1 MRDLILRHKIFF
13 GTIIFL
19 VLLVIPLTVF
29 QVQQQQELRQ
39 RAEGGD
45 VKLTLSTL
53 TDSKHPNDIF
63 DVNVALKNPQKSD
76 ISAVEFTLSSSND
89 NIKIIEFKPSSY
101 QGYTNEI
108 TNSSLQFTGLN
119 TGESE
124 IRSESIPLGTLTLQ
138 ALAIGT
144 STLSFSNI
152 TVTASLS
159 PDPLSTDSQ
168 DANYSISQQTTT
180 GATSE
185 ACGDNNGRSFG
196 ACPSANQTCV
206 KSGDPTSTDGITYS
220 CIFPTPT
227 PLQSTSRSGDACSV
241 TYTTSSTQST
251 PPCDKISYGG
261 GPNNSSCSCDWTS
274 KVDTSSCPGIVCMS
288 NGVAV
293 CNYYICSPRT
303 ISDISVPTSPPG
315 QAPTAT
321 PTLAPTTT
329 PVTVP
334 TPTLAP
340 TSPPVPGGT
349 TLTFSSIKLDGI
361 TDGTVKKKIGN
372 IYIRLVGSDTVL
384 ATGKMNHSQNSLFT
398 GSINLPASFTSGY
411 YTISGDNT
419 LRKLIGFIAPSTSP
433 VTLPSIALSLG
444 DISSGDAAS
453 DFEPDN
459 RIDIFDYSVIKDC
472 FGSNYESNKCKAHPK
487 RAAAD
492 LNGDSIIS
500 GIDFNIFIKNI
511 GAREGD

>member
-1 MRDLILRHKIFF
+1 MKELILRHKLFF

-19 VLLVIPLTVF
+19 ILLVIPLTVF

-39 RAEGGD
+39 RAAPVAKADIGIRLCASGPVVD
-45 VKLTLSTL
+45 NLLACNSKVQGTGNWAVK
-53 TDSKHPNDIF
+53 IVA
-63 DVNVALKNPQKSD
+63 VNNSDEPVD
-76 ISAVEFTLSSSND
+76 ISAFDLELSYYASYIKNIVFNERNDYAYTIIQNKNTVSTNNLGSDSRMKIVGVNITSSPRIIAPNEVIMLAAINVEPVES
-89 NIKIIEFKPSSY
+89 I
-101 QGYTNEI
+101 NE
-108 TNSSLQFTGLN
+108 TGLDIAN
-119 TGESE
+119 ATK
-124 IRSESIPLGTLTLQ
+124 
-138 ALAIGT
+138 
-144 STLSFSNI
+144 I
-152 TVTASLS
+152 TVNGVKTNTHKHLAPAAGNTHDFTMAVAQSV
-159 PDPLSTDSQ
+159 SQ
-168 DANYSISQQTTT
+168 AT
-180 GATSE
+180 GA
-185 ACGDNNGRSFG
+185 
-196 ACPSANQTCV
+196 
-206 KSGDPTSTDGITYS
+206 PT
-220 CIFPTPT
+220 
-227 PLQSTSRSGDACSV
+227 
-241 TYTTSSTQST
+241 
-251 PPCDKISYGG
+251 
-261 GPNNSSCSCDWTS
+261 
-274 KVDTSSCPGIVCMS
+274 
-288 NGVAV
+288 
-293 CNYYICSPRT
+293 
-303 ISDISVPTSPPG
+303 PTSPPG

-321 PTLAPTTT
+321 PTPIPGAPTVAPTPTPTVAPTATPGPTSTPAPTPT

-361 TDGTVKKKIGN
+361 TDSTVKKKIGN
-372 IYIRLVGSDTVL
+372 IDIRLVGSDTVL
-384 ATGKMNHSQNSLFT
+384 ATGKMNHSKNSLFT

-433 VTLPSIALSLG
+433 ITLPSIALSLG

-453 DFEPDN
+453 DFAPDN